1 MGLYNNK
8 KYFNSYN
15 KNIFNLLNRVDIKKI
30 NALVNKI
37 VNLRKENKIILVGN
51 GGSASIASHVAVDFT
66 KILKVKA
73 INFNEANLITCFA
86 NDYEYENWVAKAL
99 EAYAVK
105 QDIAIFISSSGE
117 SKNIIRGCE
126 YAKKNGIYTVT
137 FTGFK
142 KRNKLSLIGNLN
154 FWINSKKYNHIENVH
169 QILLLSVLDYII
181 DQNVKKNLAN

>member
-1 MGLYNNK
+1 MNLFNNK

-15 KNIFNLLNRVDIKKI
+15 NNIYNLLNKLAIKKI
-30 NALVNKI
+30 NTLVDRI
-37 VNLRKENKIILVGN
+37 VNLKKESKIILVGN
-51 GGSASIASHVAVDFT
+51 GGSASIASHVAVDLT
-66 KILKVKA
+66 KILKVRA

-86 NDYEYENWVAKAL
+86 NDYGYVNWVAKAF
-99 EAYAVK
+99 EAYAIK

-142 KRNKLSLIGNLN
+142 KRNKLSLMGNLN

-169 QILLLSVLDYII
+169 QILLLSILDYILEEK
-181 DQNVKKNLAN
+181 VKKNR